1 MKQVTITIPDVYY
14 KMIEELMEVSKW
26 SRSLLIREA
35 LKDFLKKYY
44 DGELNG

>member
-14 KMIEELMEVSKW
+14 QMIDELMELSKW
-26 SRSLLIREA
+26 SRSLIIREA

-44 DGELNG
+44 DGELSG